1 MKAQCPKC
9 KAVYNIDDSKIPE
22 KGAQATCA
30 KCKTRFNVKRAD
42 KRADKAID
50 KGDKA
55 GEPQVIITC
64 PSCGHVNLTI
74 DKCGQCNAVFTDE
87 DKKKLGIKI

>member
-30 KCKTRFNVKRAD
+30 KCKTRFSVKR
-42 KRADKAID
+42 
-50 KGDKA
+50 GDKA
-55 GEPQVIITC
+55 DDKVDKAEEPQLIITC
-64 PSCGHVNLTI
+64 PNCGHVNLTL
-74 DKCGQCNAVFTDE
+74 DKCSQCGTVFSDE